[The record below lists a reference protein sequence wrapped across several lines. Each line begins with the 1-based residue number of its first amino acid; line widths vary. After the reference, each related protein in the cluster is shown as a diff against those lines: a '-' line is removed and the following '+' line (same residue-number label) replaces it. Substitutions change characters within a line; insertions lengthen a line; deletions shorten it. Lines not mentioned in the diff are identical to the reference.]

1 MNMIKA
7 LCIPLTVLAL
17 SAGSALADGKGHG
30 DKGHSKKPKA
40 HHATQFCPP
49 GLAKKSPACI
59 PPGQAK
65 KYGYDD
71 DEDRYGRDDR
81 YDGDGRRLYY
91 RLGDVVRDDCTIVP
105 YTRYRSLPVGT
116 YCRYE
121 ERLMRIDPETR
132 ASLTILDILS
142 NN

>member
-40 HHATQFCPP
+40 HHSTQFCPP

-65 KYGYDD
+65 KRVYDNDDDYDYDD
-71 DEDRYGRDDR
+71 D
-81 YDGDGRRLYY
+81 GRRVIYY
-91 RLGDVVRDDCTIVP
+91 RVGDVVRDDCTVVP
-105 YTRYRSLPVGT
+105 YTRYRSLPAGT

-121 ERLMRIDPETR
+121 DRLLQIDPETR
-132 ASLTILDILS
+132 AVLTILDLLTH
-142 NN
+142 N

>member
-17 SAGSALADGKGHG
+17 SAGAALADSKGHG
-30 DKGHSKKPKA
+30 DKGHGKKPKA

-49 GLAKKSPACI
+49 GLAKKSPSCI

-65 KYGYDD
+65 KHGHDD
-71 DEDRYGRDDR
+71 DDDHEGRVI
-81 YDGDGRRLYY
+81 YY
-91 RLGDVVRDDCTIVP
+91 RLGDVVRDDCTVVP
-105 YTRYRSLPVGT
+105 YTRYRSLPAGT

-121 ERLMRIDPETR
+121 DRLMRIDPQTR
-132 ASLTILDILS
+132 AVLTILDILT

>member
-65 KYGYDD
+65 KHGYRGYDD
-71 DEDRYGRDDR
+71 DEDRDDR
-81 YDGDGRRLYY
+81 GIYYHY
-91 RLGDVVRDDCTIVP
+91 RLGDVVRDDCAIVP
-105 YTRYRSLPVGT
+105 YTRYRSLPAGT

-121 ERLMRIDPETR
+121 DRLMRIDPETR
-132 ASLTILDILS
+132 AILTILDILT

>member
-1 MNMIKA
+1 MNILKM

-17 SAGSALADGKGHG
+17 SSGAALADGKGHG
-30 DKGHSKKPKA
+30 DKGHGKKPKA
-40 HHATQFCPP
+40 HHATQSCPP

-65 KYGYDD
+65 KTWHDD
-71 DEDRYGRDDR
+71 DDQDDHVI
-81 YDGDGRRLYY
+81 YY
-91 RLGDVVRDDCTIVP
+91 RAGDVVRDDCRIVP
-105 YTRYRSLPVGT
+105 YYNYQNLPSGT

-121 ERLMRIDPETR
+121 DRLMRIDPETR
-132 ASLTILDILS
+132 AVMTILQFLV